1 MRETNQVQAAQDTGA
16 AGTAAADGSFGIV
29 QISDL
34 HFQDSPGTRGFIS
47 HEPDEGL
54 AAVLA
59 DAGQAIAGASL
70 VVATGDL
77 ADTGEPGAYE
87 RMGAVLDTLP
97 VPVYCLAGNHDRQDE
112 LQACLPRPNVHL
124 ESAVRVGNWLMLFL
138 DSNAHGREADGDGTY
153 RDRDDRVHA
162 AAQPGLT
169 PAEEARARGVLAA
182 TGAEHVFV
190 WLHQPPLL
198 RTAPDV
204 DSYRGLAALVRDFP
218 AIRAIGAGHLHGDLS
233 GEFEGRPV
241 YVCPSTY
248 YSIDHTNGS
257 LDGPGYRTYTL
268 HPDGR
273 VDTEVRTVPGGITEG
288 MRRARLPRHLA
299 ELLAGRITGDEIE
312 ALSDAEFEERFGEP
326 RAIRRS

>member
-1 MRETNQVQAAQDTGA
+1 MKQHTDPTPATPGTGA
-16 AGTAAADGSFGIV
+16 VGIV

-34 HFQDSPGTRGFIS
+34 HFQDAPVARRFVA

-59 DAGQAIAGASL
+59 EAAGAIGEAAL

-77 ADTGEPGAYE
+77 ADTGEAGAYE
-87 RMGAVLDTLP
+87 RMGEVLDALP
-97 VPVYCLAGNHDRQDE
+97 TPVYCLAGNHDQQDA

-124 ESAVRVGNWLMLFL
+124 EPAVRVGNWLMLFL
-138 DSNAHGREADGDGTY
+138 DSNAHGREAAADGTY

-169 PAEEARARGVLAA
+169 PVEEERARAILTT
-182 TGAEHVFV
+182 TGADHVFV
-190 WLHQPPLL
+190 WMHQPPLP
-198 RTAPDV
+198 RTAPDAQG
-204 DSYRGLAALVRDFP
+204 DSELALLVRDFP
-218 AIRAIGAGHLHGDLS
+218 KIRAIGAGHLHGDLS

-241 YVCPSTY
+241 YVCPSTF
-248 YSIDHTNGS
+248 YSIDHASHG

-273 VDTEVRTVPGGITEG
+273 VDSEVRTVSGGITDA
-288 MRRARLPRHLA
+288 MRAASLPGFLVD
-299 ELLAGRITGDEIE
+299 LLAGRTTGEE
-312 ALSDAEFEERFGEP
+312 LQALGDAEFEERYGEP
-326 RAIRRS
+326 RPMR